1 MYIKLKKVKVNA
13 PGEARTRDL
22 QIMRLTRCQ
31 LRYGGIDTRL
41 LFNYPFKPDVFND
54 TSWESKLRKIK
65 LSKHCQQLRSIYLFL
80 FLCNI
85 LFLMTQNLFMI
96 WKNKNSCLF
105 CILDF
110 LLSNKFL
117 I

>member
-41 LFNYPFKPDVFND
+41 LFNYPFKPDVFNAS
-54 TSWESKLRKIK
+54 SWDSKQRKIN
-65 LSKHCQQLRSIYLFL
+65 YL
-80 FLCNI
+80 NI
-85 LFLMTQNLFMI
+85 VNYSEVHFIFIFVHYFIFDDT
-96 WKNKNSCLF
+96 
-105 CILDF
+105 
-110 LLSNKFL
+110 KFIHDL
-117 I
+117 EK